1 MANLP
6 LYMLRPVSAADIDGL
21 YDLACSAQGG
31 LSSLQP
37 DRDYLA
43 KYIQM
48 SVDSFASVG
57 GPSDMSITRKYFL
70 GLHHVESGELIGCA
84 AVKTNIGASG
94 EPPFINFD
102 ISPDGQFLSASDRFA
117 GATEVGSLYLKREHR
132 AGGLG
137 RYLAKARYLMIAAQ
151 PDMFSRTIVAEL
163 RGVSHNNKAPFY
175 DAVFAAKFGCSFL
188 EADAQF
194 ASLEARALALVSPD
208 KPVRIDSLSAE
219 ARRVMGQAHP
229 SGAGAL
235 KLLHDEGFCDSHT
248 VDLFDGGPVVAAWR
262 HKITTILESRET
274 LADIGDVDETAPL
287 RLVAAGDL
295 QNFRV
300 AITPA
305 HRKRR
310 YLYLPERAY
319 KELGLRP
326 GDKVQSWRRSAAA
339 APVQVSESL
348 ARV

>member
-1 MANLP
+1 MADLP
-6 LYMLRPVSAADIDGL
+6 LYILRPFSTADLDGL
-21 YDLACSAQGG
+21 YNLACSAQGG

-37 DRDYLA
+37 DREYLK
-43 KYIQM
+43 KYIQT
-48 SVDSFASVG
+48 SVDSFAAVG
-57 GPSDMSITRKYFL
+57 GPSDPLVTRKYFL
-70 GLHHVESGELIGCA
+70 GLHHEQSGELIGCA
-84 AVKTNIGASG
+84 AVKTNIGAKG

-151 PDMFSRTIVAEL
+151 PQMFSRTIVAEL

-194 ASLEARALALVSPD
+194 ASQEARALALVSPD

-235 KLLHDEGFCDSHT
+235 KLLADEGFRDSHT
-248 VDLFDGGPVVAAWR
+248 VDLFDGGPVVAAWQ
-262 HKITTILESRET
+262 HKITTILQSRET
-274 LADIGDVDETAPL
+274 LAEVDDVDDTAPL
-287 RLVAAGDL
+287 RLVAVGDL

-310 YLYLPERAY
+310 YLYLPERAFRA
-319 KELGLRP
+319 LRLTS
-326 GDKVQSWRRSAAA
+326 GDSVRSWRRPATS
-339 APVQVSESL
+339 APVKVSESL

>member
-1 MANLP
+1 MTDLP
-6 LYMLRPVSAADIDGL
+6 LYILRRVTGADLDGL
-21 YDLACSAQGG
+21 YELARSAEGG

-37 DRDYLA
+37 DRDYLS
-43 KYIQM
+43 KYIDNAEQ
-48 SVDSFASVG
+48 SFAG
-57 GPSDMSITRKYFL
+57 ADDPADPAMTRKYLL
-70 GLHHVESGELIGCA
+70 GLTHVASGELIGCA

-102 ISPDGQFLSASDRFA
+102 LSADEQFLSASDRFA
-117 GATEVGSLYLKREHR
+117 GATEVGSLYLKKEHR

-151 PDMFSRTIVAEL
+151 PEAFSRTIVAEL
-163 RGVSHNNKAPFY
+163 RGVSHNGKAPFY
-175 DAVFAAKFGCSFL
+175 DAVFAAKFGCTFL

-194 ASLEARALALVSPD
+194 ASLEERALALVSPE
-208 KPVRIDSLSAE
+208 KPVRVDSLSAE

-229 SGAGAL
+229 SGGGAL
-235 KLLHDEGFCDSHT
+235 KLLHDEGFRDSRT
-248 VDLFDGGPVVAAWR
+248 VDLFDGGPIVAAWR
-262 HKITTILESRET
+262 SKITTISQSRENT
-274 LADIGDVDETAPL
+274 AEIGEVDETAPL

-295 QNFRV
+295 KTFRV

-305 HRKRR
+305 RRKRR

-319 KELGLRP
+319 RELGLLP
-326 GDKVQSWRRSAAA
+326 GDKVRSWRRPAKSPA
-339 APVQVSESL
+339 VKISEAL